1 MAQPPARRS
10 QYTNDEK
17 ARAYL
22 HIQTYNNLSQT
33 ERELGIS
40 RATLTQ
46 WRKEWDTKGLPPEI
60 ADLVREDSQRFRQ
73 QAELVRDA
81 GLAKL
86 LELINKADDPKLIVQ
101 VATAIGIVQDKV
113 NMMSKV
119 PEARSQRDLPDGEQ
133 LARGLGTF
141 VGEMMAVAQDRRA
154 RLDDDASNVV
164 EEQPFYEGLPAP
176 DKEQE

>member
-10 QYTNDEK
+10 VYTNDEK

-22 HIQTYNNLSQT
+22 HIQTYNNLKQA

-40 RATLTQ
+40 RATLTV
-46 WRKEWDTKGLPPEI
+46 WRKDWDTNGLPPEI
-60 ADLVREDSQRFRQ
+60 ADLVREDSQRFRK

-86 LELINKADDPKLIVQ
+86 LQLINMADDPKLIVQ

-119 PEARSQRDLPDGEQ
+119 PEARSTRDLPDGEQ

-141 VGEMMAVAQDRRA
+141 VGEMMATAQNRRE
-154 RLDDDASNVV
+154 RLDQDTSNVV

-176 DKEQE
+176 IEEKD